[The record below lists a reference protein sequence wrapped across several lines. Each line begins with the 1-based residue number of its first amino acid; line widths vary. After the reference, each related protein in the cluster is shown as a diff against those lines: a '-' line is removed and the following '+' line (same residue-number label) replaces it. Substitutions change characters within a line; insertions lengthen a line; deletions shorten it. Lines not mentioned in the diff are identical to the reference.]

1 MKRIT
6 LFLLVVFA
14 GFLAF
19 SQGPGDPTE
28 FEKLQTG
35 LAEKNAE
42 VSKVPSMER
51 APFSQNA
58 IEPGFVQKGFSGKSV
73 GYGWNAYGASSGVP
87 EGPVTVALAS
97 GSIASIQAVDD
108 EIVWMAG
115 GDFAGDLWYT
125 VSYNATNSGLYTVDP
140 ANGNYT
146 LVGSTGYSMTG
157 LAFDPENEVMYAS
170 AYDGANSRL
179 YTVNLQTGAATLVGT
194 IGPGIII
201 GIAADIDGNLFGLN
215 LDDNL
220 YSINA
225 TTGAGT
231 VIGPI
236 GFVVNYAQD
245 IGFDRDNGILYGTL
259 YTTTG
264 GFYQFNLATGAAT
277 LINNFGAEVCAFGVP
292 YTSADDAAPAAVA
305 DFSITAGAMGV
316 LQASLAWTNPSTT
329 VDGETLT
336 ELTSIVIERG
346 GVVIETIANPTIGG
360 AGTFV
365 DDDIDLPGIYNYRIF
380 GVNPAGEGLKVS
392 QSVYVGEDVPA
403 APAAVVL
410 VAQGND
416 GYLTWEAPT
425 EGLNGGY
432 FQTTGITYNIVRHPG
447 AVVVATGHTLT
458 SFLDNNITQVGVYYY
473 TVQAVNA
480 VGTGGMATSNA
491 TLLGAEG
498 VVFMMNGEV
507 TSCEGTFYDSGGPSG
522 DYQNNENFTLTF
534 FPETEG
540 AKMRFNFTAFN
551 VEPST
556 TGCWDA
562 LEVFDGPNTQ
572 APLVGQFCGI
582 TVPALLA
589 ELTSTHSTGAITFRF
604 TSDGSVPRPG
614 WQASFTCYIPSEN
627 DLRATA
633 ISGNTTPSVG
643 AETIYNITVFN
654 EGSADQLGSSYTVEL
669 KDAAHN
675 VLASVPG
682 VDIASGVVLQ
692 VPVTWAPSAEGP
704 MSIYG
709 FVNFAGD
716 QVPANNSTPMLNISV
731 QPAEVLVITIG
742 TATTF
747 PTSRMPWD
755 FYWKNSISQT
765 LYFPEEIGVGGGAIL
780 SVGYKNN
787 FVTNLPG
794 KAVKIWLGETEA
806 NDLTGGW
813 VDPSTLTLVYDGTVD
828 FPNGINDIV
837 IPLQTPYVYTGGN
850 LVIYSLRVWEDA
862 YFSSNDRFY
871 GTEDA
876 GSNRTRRAAADA
888 TVYDPTAPPATS
900 TLVSWHPNTTL
911 YFSTAGLGAIEGTV
925 TDGTDPVEGVKVS
938 VLGTMAS
945 THTNADGFYEF
956 PFLLP
961 GTYDV
966 EFEIFGYVTH
976 VEEDVVV
983 EAEETTVLDV
993 EIEAISNFNVTGI
1006 VVGNDDLPIEGAS
1019 VMLVGYDNYQ
1029 VVTSATGAFTVE
1041 DVFQGTYVLTVSA
1054 MGYESFTNEALVVDQ
1069 HLNLGEI
1076 ELIEIIVAPFGLMV
1090 VEGPQAGEASFSWN
1104 NATGWGESFEG
1115 AAVPEGWARV
1125 INNSGTQ
1132 AGFPCTWTI
1141 TGTVALTTPIVPQS
1155 GNYQAFMMWSYNHQD
1170 EWLIT
1175 PEFIAPSG
1183 DLVFWYYGTNGST
1196 NADNYYVK
1204 VSTDGGANWTILWN
1218 ASALPAG
1225 ANSYQTP
1232 AVINMSAYAG
1242 QNIHIAW
1249 NNVDGPGNDGLWF
1262 AWAIDNISVGDMKI
1276 DVRDLVVATGGDI
1289 NTGVNLASRDGAF
1302 YPSVD
1307 PADMLPSRE
1316 KAFVGYNVY
1325 LNDLTTPV
1333 ATSVATTEFLFTGL
1347 ANGDYVAGVQSVYT
1361 SGASEVV
1368 TVPFTITNGVVV
1380 ETYEVTFNVHMHAIS
1395 FDPATDAFYITGDLF
1410 DWASPGSLPE
1420 QQTLTVTDDPN
1431 IYTITMELDAGT
1443 YLYKFFKNS
1452 GWNGGEWPG
1461 DPNRELLV
1469 DEDMVVD
1476 HVFGNIDDPVN
1487 VPVITPGTLSIY
1499 PNPARDI
1506 LHIVSGET
1514 IREVRMV
1521 DMLGQVVYSFNVQDQ
1536 RHELNVGGFRNGIY
1550 FVQVLTAK
1558 GLTTQRI
1565 QIVK

>member
-28 FEKLQTG
+28 LEKLQIG

-51 APFSQNA
+51 APFTQNA

-305 DFSITAGAMGV
+305 DFSVTAGAMGA

-380 GVNPAGEGLKVS
+380 GVNPAGEGLKVA

-403 APAAVVL
+403 APTNVVL
-410 VAQGND
+410 AAQGND

-704 MSIYG
+704 MSLYG

-780 SVGYKNN
+780 SIGYKND

-976 VEEDVVV
+976 VEEDVIV

-1076 ELIEIIVAPFGLMV
+1076 ELIEIIVAPFGLVV

-1104 NATGWGESFEG
+1104 NVFGVENFADSFEDGTFNAWHGFIQGPGTPGEGGNAYWYATNSPDGTTVPNG
-1115 AAVPEGWARV
+1115 AY
-1125 INNSGTQ
+1125 
-1132 AGFPCTWTI
+1132 
-1141 TGTVALTTPIVPQS
+1141 VAKADW
-1155 GNYQAFMMWSYNHQD
+1155 GYNID
-1170 EWLIT
+1170 TWLISPKVAVANGYGVT
-1175 PEFIAPSG
+1175 FN
-1183 DLVFWYYGTNGST
+1183 WYSSYYWSVSPNP
-1196 NADNYYVK
+1196 NAELTIE
-1204 VSTDGGANWTILWN
+1204 VSTDGITWVELWN
-1218 ASALPAG
+1218 WQNIGVWTNFTWYQTTVDLSSYAGQAVHVAIHLVGDDNAVSQIDNIIIGETTKAGTFALSEPVSIADDAKTLPAG
-1225 ANSYQTP
+1225 
-1232 AVINMSAYAG
+1232 
-1242 QNIHIAW
+1242 
-1249 NNVDGPGNDGLWF
+1249 
-1262 AWAIDNISVGDMKI
+1262 MK
-1276 DVRDLVVATGGDI
+1276 VH
-1289 NTGVNLASRDGAF
+1289 
-1302 YPSVD
+1302 
-1307 PADMLPSRE
+1307 

-1325 LNDLTTPV
+1325 LNDLTTPM
-1333 ATSVATTEFLFTGL
+1333 ATSVATTEFLFTDL